1 MKMKK
6 LFVDKIIGLAPMAGV
21 TNSVYR
27 TICSEY
33 GSGIN
38 VTEMI
43 SDKGLLYENKKTFDM
58 IKLEKTP
65 TPLALQLFGASEITL
80 TDAAKLVMQ
89 YAKPD
94 IIDVN
99 MGCPVNKVIKSGAG
113 SSLLKEPQKV
123 YDIVKSL
130 KDNIDIP
137 ITIKIRAGFDH
148 QHINCDAVAKKAVK
162 AGVDAI
168 TIHGRTRS
176 DMYHGQVNLEYIK
189 MVRENAD
196 CYVFGNGD
204 VSDGLSAKKMFE
216 ETSVDG
222 IMIGR
227 AAMGNPWIF
236 KEVKSYLKGEEYNK
250 PTKEEIIMA
259 MLDHAKRLIA
269 IDTERYAMIQMR
281 THAAWYFKQLP
292 MSKKYRSEV
301 VLISTYQ
308 DLERI
313 ALNYLSEENK
323 YI

>member
-1 MKMKK
+1 MSELFQPKK
-6 LFVDKIIGLAPMAGV
+6 RIIGLSPMAGV

-27 TICSEY
+27 SICSEM
-33 GSGIN
+33 GSGFN

-58 IKLEKTP
+58 IKLEKNA
-65 TPLALQLFGASEITL
+65 TPLAIQLFGSSADTIL
-80 TDAAKLVMQ
+80 LAAKLLLTKE
-89 YAKPD
+89 KPD
-94 IIDVN
+94 AIDIN

-113 SSLLKEPQKV
+113 SALLKEPLKV
-123 YDIVKSL
+123 YEIVKSL
-130 KDNIDIP
+130 KENIDIP

-148 QHINCDAVAKKAVK
+148 QHINCDEVTRQATK

-176 DMYHGQVNLEYIK
+176 DMYHGVVNKEYIK
-189 MVRENAD
+189 MVRENTD

-204 VSDGLSAKKMFE
+204 ITSGVTAKQMFD
-216 ETSVDG
+216 ETGVNG

-236 KEVKSYLKGEEYNK
+236 KEINSYLADNDYIS
-250 PTKEEIIMA
+250 PSKEEIIMK
-259 MLDHAKRLIA
+259 MLEHAKRLIA
-269 IDTERYAMIQMR
+269 TDGERYAMIQMR
-281 THAAWYFKQLP
+281 THAAWYFKLLP

-301 VLISTYQ
+301 VLVSSYEN
-308 DLERI
+308 LERI
-313 ALNYLSEENK
+313 AMRYLNEEKK